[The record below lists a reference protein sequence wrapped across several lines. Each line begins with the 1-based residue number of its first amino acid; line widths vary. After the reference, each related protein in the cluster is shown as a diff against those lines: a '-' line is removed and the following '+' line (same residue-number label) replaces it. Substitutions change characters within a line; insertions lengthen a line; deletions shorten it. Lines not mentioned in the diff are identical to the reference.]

1 MNINKKA
8 MFLDEQIVE
17 KVLTANF
24 KDLDIAE
31 IIKIDVLI
39 FCNKSL
45 ISSIESLK
53 PDENIV
59 PSFKRVCNSWDFAAK
74 TLEKKGIFFIKKNGF
89 KDYILENSKL
99 SVILI
104 SEGLKI

>member
-1 MNINKKA
+1 

-17 KVLTANF
+17 MVLTAYL
-24 KDLDIAE
+24 KDPDIE
-31 IIKIDVLI
+31 KIIKIDVLI

-45 ISSIESLK
+45 AASIESLK
-53 PDENIV
+53 FGENIV

-89 KDYILENSKL
+89 KEYILENSKL
-99 SVILI
+99 SEILI
-104 SEGLKI
+104 LEGLKI